1 MFLFGLAKGPSG
13 LDPLL
18 LLLLALIIDAAAGP
32 SLSSRGLALHP
43 LNGFATLVRWCDR
56 KLNRERRSA
65 TTRARRGALVVL
77 MLVVFGGAFGW
88 AVAWAARAV
97 PHGFLLELIAIVL
110 LIDQRAVHEHVRKV
124 GAALATESLGAARDR
139 LNAIGGIGAGRLDAH
154 AVARTA
160 IEISARSF
168 AYGVVAPAFWYML
181 FGLPG
186 LCVLR
191 AVAVIDDVVGE
202 PTDRNRAFGFAASRL
217 NEVLVLIPAPI
228 AGMLLL
234 AASLFVP
241 TAQPKRAARAMLG
254 RAGPYRSRAMGWPV
268 GAMAGA
274 LGLALAG
281 PRHGAAH
288 TAATPWIDSG
298 TARATPLDV
307 RRALFLFT
315 VACLINGACIA
326 GIALARL
333 T

>member
-18 LLLLALIIDAAAGP
+18 LLLLALLVDTVAGP

-43 LNGFATLVRWCDR
+43 LNGFAALVRWCDR

-65 TTRARRGALVVL
+65 STRARRGALVVL

-88 AVAWAARAV
+88 AVAWAARAI
-97 PHGFLLELIAIVL
+97 PQGFLLELVAIVL

-124 GAALATESLGAARDR
+124 GVALATESLGAARDR
-139 LNAIGGIGAGRLDAH
+139 LNAIGGIGAARLDAH

-168 AYGVVAPAFWYML
+168 VYGVVAPAFWYML

-217 NEVLVLIPAPI
+217 NEILVLIPAPI
-228 AGMLLL
+228 GGLLLL

-241 TAQPKRAARAMLG
+241 TARPKRAASAMLG

-281 PRHGAAH
+281 PRRGAAY
-288 TAATPWIDSG
+288 TAATPWIDAG

-315 VACLINGACIA
+315 VACLINGAGIA
-326 GIALARL
+326 ALALARL